1 MTKEILKEKIREV
14 SIAKTYEE
22 YVDALA
28 EHLAAEDCTQCKH
41 FVGCERCSEKTC
53 NRFERKET

>member
-14 SIAKTYEE
+14 SIAQTYEE

-28 EHLAAEDCTQCKH
+28 EHLATDE
-41 FVGCERCSEKTC
+41 VEESE
-53 NRFERKET
+53 E